1 MNSFMFML
9 CPYRR
14 LYSFMFM
21 DCRGAILC
29 ARPIN
34 VRTIRQKHV
43 KIRLNHQIVCN
54 LHAHGIAMP
63 YLCKQKCLLA
73 LCSTTHPRAAYAA
86 QTPSHMR
93 ALAGHSECSE
103 ISDKLA
109 TCMLRLHAA
118 TS

>member
-21 DCRGAILC
+21 ARRGAILC

-43 KIRLNHQIVCN
+43 KIRLNHQFARN
-54 LHAHGIAMP
+54 LHATLISTH

-73 LCSTTHPRAAYAA
+73 LL
-86 QTPSHMR
+86 
-93 ALAGHSECSE
+93 AL
-103 ISDKLA
+103 
-109 TCMLRLHAA
+109 
-118 TS
+118 